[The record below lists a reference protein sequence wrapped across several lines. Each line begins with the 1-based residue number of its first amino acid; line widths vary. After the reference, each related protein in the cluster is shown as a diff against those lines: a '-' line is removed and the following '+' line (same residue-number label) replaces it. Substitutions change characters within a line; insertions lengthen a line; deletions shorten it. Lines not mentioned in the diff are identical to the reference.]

1 MAHIIWQVLKLLIKT
16 TNRIKPDERQQSPH
30 THQRKKHDTSPEGA
44 WGTPRKTPKTG
55 PLIETIDKTIALLHE
70 TPQKCGLCT
79 TKNVVH
85 LRR

>member
-1 MAHIIWQVLKLLIKT
+1 MNANKAPTPTK
-16 TNRIKPDERQQSPH
+16 E
-30 THQRKKHDTSPEGA
+30 KKHDTSPEEA